1 MSDAAPPPVEGPP
14 PRLMITHMVNNNF
27 KSYFGTQIV
36 GPFHKVRMCTQH
48 VYTLQDLFNFL
59 IKNTQKIQL
68 PRHLSRPSRSTFL
81 RILLVHAFLL
91 LQIHTSNARCT
102 IARTHQQAYTPTTMV
117 HFLKNKELWIEAFS
131 SPNLQSSPPSLFNR
145 APTLLAV
152 PYRTNMEHVEKEGR
166 ACAGGAAVSS
176 Y

>member
-48 VYTLQDLFNFL
+48 VYTLQDHFNFL
-59 IKNTQKIQL
+59 LKIHKRFKL

-117 HFLKNKELWIEAFS
+117 HFLKNKEL
-131 SPNLQSSPPSLFNR
+131 
-145 APTLLAV
+145 
-152 PYRTNMEHVEKEGR
+152 
-166 ACAGGAAVSS
+166 
-176 Y
+176 